1 MGLKIDFL
9 FYCQDLEEV
18 LALDPTE
25 SLHAVKVLRKK
36 TGDSIQ
42 VTDGKGGWFSCVITE
57 AHPKHCRL
65 TIVEAIHAYEAPQ
78 REIYVAISPTKNGD
92 RIEYFLEKSIEI
104 GISGIIPVKTTHTY
118 PKNINAE
125 RWHKIAVSAMKQS
138 LKAYLPQILPYQ
150 TVPAFLETA
159 KAWDS
164 KYLAHLSAGA
174 RDIMEVPLPA
184 KTLIWIGPEGD
195 FTEEEINLAKNAGFE
210 NITLGRSRLRTETA
224 GVFAVSILNA
234 R

>member
-9 FYCQDLEEV
+9 FYCRDLELV

-36 TGDSIQ
+36 TGDKIQ
-42 VTDGKGGWFSCVITE
+42 VTDGKGGWFSCIITD

-65 TIVEAIHAYEAPQ
+65 QIQEAIYNFEAPQ
-78 REIYVAISPTKNGD
+78 REIYVAISPTKSGD

-104 GISGIIPVKTTHTY
+104 GVSGIIPIKTTHTY

-125 RWHKIAVSAMKQS
+125 RWQKIAISAMKQS
-138 LKAYLPQILPYQ
+138 LKAYLPEIYPYQ
-150 TVPAFLETA
+150 NFATFLEGA
-159 KAWDS
+159 SAWEAR
-164 KYLAHLSAGA
+164 YLAHLSPGA
-174 RDIMEVPLPA
+174 RDIMEVPLAP

-195 FTEEEINLAKNAGFE
+195 FTEEEIILAKNAGFE
-210 NITLGRSRLRTETA
+210 NITLGKSRLRTETA

>member
-1 MGLKIDFL
+1 MASKIDFL
-9 FYCQDLEEV
+9 FYGQDLSEV

-36 TGDSIQ
+36 AGDIIQ
-42 VTDGKGGWFSCVITE
+42 VTDGKGGWFTCSIVD
-57 AHPKHCRL
+57 AHPKSCKL
-65 TIVEAIHAYEAPQ
+65 QILESTFEYEKPQ

-125 RWHKIAVSAMKQS
+125 RWKKIAISAMKQS
-138 LKAYLPQILPYQ
+138 LKAYLPEIYPYLS
-150 TVPAFLETA
+150 VKDFLTL
-159 KAWDS
+159 S
-164 KYLAHLSAGA
+164 KPFPTKFLAHLSEGA
-174 RDIMEVPLPA
+174 EDIIRVPLSD
-184 KTLIWIGPEGD
+184 KVLIWIGPEGD
-195 FTEEEINLAKNAGFE
+195 FTEEEINLATSSDFQNV
-210 NITLGRSRLRTETA
+210 TLGKSRLRTETA